1 MLLLCGLVAILGSLQ
16 GGAAY
21 ECSTLHV
28 SPLWTCPS
36 GNSSI
41 ICIYGKFLQTH
52 GSLESWRAAVY
63 ILIDLAPLVV
73 YLPLLIL
80 FNGNLAAGPAQSFV
94 FFYQA
99 LPAAIP
105 IDIFRDFYPAFG
117 GFWWGLFSMQNP
129 INDLG
134 INFLPT
140 DNRLFPRIL
149 PYIALEYCK
158 LAAVLAIA
166 VTAVLLIKCVDCPC
180 VSWRRPWAKLR
191 RSVRHFRE
199 RRAQKGTVL
208 NGLCSIAI
216 LTYGFVIQ
224 QSFSLLQPTKSCGNV
239 THPYP
244 TDDRYCPFYC
254 TEMEYFSGYHLP
266 YVIVAVPML
275 LLALSFPLLLLYY
288 PAVPALVNCITKKSI
303 PLTCH
308 KLAPVF
314 DVFQSAYKPKLRFF
328 AALPLLYRILIWLII
343 STPPA
348 FNFAKLTQ
356 RHIYVTFAFIV
367 ILAIHSLVQPY
378 KKPTHNYIETLYLL
392 NLVILSMII
401 LSLFTFIDP
410 TTFAVRISLIVAVS
424 VSANLPIVVG
434 AAGFLWKCKCSK
446 RCRAACC
453 KKLKQLRTG
462 SVERTGSVDRT
473 GSVERT
479 GAVEVTNAQAMQML
493 PSEVYLDMSE
503 VELSIEDSQ

>member
-41 ICIYGKFLQTH
+41 ICITGKLMQTH

-63 ILIDLAPLVV
+63 ILFDLAPLVV

-105 IDIFRDFYPAFG
+105 IDVFKEFYLAFG

-134 INFLPT
+134 INFLPA

-149 PYIALEYCK
+149 PYIALQYCK

-166 VTAVLLIKCVDCPC
+166 VTAVLLVKCVDCPC

-224 QSFSLLQPTKSCGNV
+224 QSFSLLQPTKSCRNV

-266 YVIVAVPML
+266 YVIVAIPML

-343 STPPA
+343 SLDLGE
-348 FNFAKLTQ
+348 LTQ
-356 RHIYVTFAFIV
+356 RHIFITFAFIV

-401 LSLFTFIDP
+401 LSLFTFIDF
-410 TTFAVRISLIVAVS
+410 TKFDVRISLIVAVS
-424 VSANLPIVVG
+424 VPANLPIVVG
-434 AAGFLWKCKCSK
+434 AACFLWKCKCSK

-453 KKLKQLRTG
+453 KKLKQHRTR
-462 SVERTGSVDRT
+462 SVERTGSV
-473 GSVERT
+473 
-479 GAVEVTNAQAMQML
+479 EVTKEQAVQML
-493 PSEVYLDMSE
+493 PSEVYFDMSE
-503 VELSIEDSQ
+503 VERSIKDSQ